1 MVLYNL
7 SARVILFKGKPDY
20 VIPLSYRS
28 TFPSHAQPKL
38 KSLNACTSNH
48 LAPLHPSEPV
58 SYYWLSTVWSSP
70 SPQETSASSGQGFY
84 LVCCYIP
91 HSPQARPFLTHLPS
105 YCTPRTKNNVWYM
118 TGFAKWLTRFG
129 NRVWRTWDTQ
139 NWQTT
144 LNGKTRS
151 IRPDYRANTSSL
163 LDGPAY
169 DAISTQPGTLY
180 RERLLLH
187 GNCCYSE
194 SIPSE
199 PSLVRRSPSPVT
211 TSHLTG
217 YEKQHFFAMIAILI
231 ILTIYLNSKMV

>member
-1 MVLYNL
+1 M
-7 SARVILFKGKPDY
+7 SF
-20 VIPLSYRS
+20 PLSY
-28 TFPSHAQPKL
+28 FPISCPAKVKVSKCMYL
-38 KSLNACTSNH
+38 KSPGSPT
-48 LAPLHPSEPV
+48 EPV
-58 SYYWLSTVWSSP
+58 SYYWLSSVWSSP

-84 LVCCYIP
+84 LVCCYTP

-129 NRVWRTWDTQ
+129 NRVWTTWDTQ

-163 LDGPAY
+163 LDSPAY

-180 RERLLLH
+180 RECLLLH

-194 SIPSE
+194 IIPSE
-199 PSLVRRSPSPVT
+199 PSLVRRSTKSCYYKSPDRLWET
-211 TSHLTG
+211 TLLCNDC
-217 YEKQHFFAMIAILI
+217 HFNN
-231 ILTIYLNSKMV
+231 TYYLPKF